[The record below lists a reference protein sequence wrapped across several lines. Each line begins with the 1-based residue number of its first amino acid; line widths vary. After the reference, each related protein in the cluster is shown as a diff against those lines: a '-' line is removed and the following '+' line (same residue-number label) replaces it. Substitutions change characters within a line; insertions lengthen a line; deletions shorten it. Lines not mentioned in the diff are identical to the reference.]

1 MVEIAKQILDYLI
14 ANYAL
19 YMVVTM
25 SIIISLTI
33 SILSVI
39 KKPIKKLTA
48 KIPNERVR
56 KLANKTFVILA
67 FVFSGLSWISL
78 HFIAPSYFDLNTVQI
93 LLTGAFAVVLYAL
106 ADGVVTKSKAQQI
119 VETIADY
126 AEDKE
131 NKAEQEKKDNK
142 ATKENADPIE
152 EFWKQVK

>member
-1 MVEIAKQILDYLI
+1 
-14 ANYAL
+14 
-19 YMVVTM
+19 
-25 SIIISLTI
+25 
-33 SILSVI
+33 VI

-78 HFIAPSYFDLNTVQI
+78 HFIAPSYFAINTVQI